1 MQTEQME
8 RLEQSKHLMYVH
20 ICIVHERL
28 VVDLYYVLVGII
40 RSHWCTCALMFMSW
54 KRHTDVQHMSENK
67 SWFSEFETCAQ
78 MFY

>member
-28 VVDLYYVLVGII
+28 VVDLYCELGGII
-40 RSHWCTCALMFMSW
+40 RSHLCTCALVSR

-67 SWFSEFETCAQ
+67 SWFSEFETYAQ